1 MRATSAL
8 DVTVQKQVIELLT
21 ELKAKYEI
29 SFILISH
36 DLALVQMFCD
46 RVIVMHNGKAVETG
60 TPDEIIKN
68 PKEDYTKIL
77 ISSVL

>member
-1 MRATSAL
+1 M
-8 DVTVQKQVIELLT
+8 ELLL
-21 ELKAKYEI
+21 ELKEKENI
-29 SFILISH
+29 SFVLISH

-46 RVIVMHNGKAVETG
+46 KVIVMHNGKAVETG

-68 PKEDYTKIL
+68 PKADYTKLL